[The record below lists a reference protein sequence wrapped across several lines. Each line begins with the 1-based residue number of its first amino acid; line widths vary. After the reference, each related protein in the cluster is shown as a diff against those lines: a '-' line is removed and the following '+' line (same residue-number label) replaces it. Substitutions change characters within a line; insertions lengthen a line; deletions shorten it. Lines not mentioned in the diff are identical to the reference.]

1 METKQ
6 FRQLSHNGDVIVETR
21 LRRQDQTVRIL
32 ANEFKLQTESIGYA
46 PTGYAPTGYAPTVI
60 YPNETGQFD
69 LEYLDDIGLYLLLRR
84 IIPSNKYY

>member
-46 PTGYAPTGYAPTVI
+46 PTGYEPTVI

-84 IIPSNKYY
+84 MIPSNKYY